1 MSFWCD
7 AADGKEKT
15 CKQRIEAIDE
25 EKKSVTF
32 NVVGGDLLQLYK
44 TFVITVH
51 VDTKGE
57 NNLVTWTI
65 EYEKLNGDVEDP
77 TTLMDLIITVTKD
90 IETHHL
96 K

>member
-1 MSFWCD
+1 MSFWCN